1 MAWGVVCAG
10 QQRCSQRKAA
20 KAMSKENKQHAG
32 EKVHIEKQAAKDGN
46 KRPQDDCKP
55 IKSSLQQT
63 WRACLT

>member
-1 MAWGVVCAG
+1 
-10 QQRCSQRKAA
+10 
-20 KAMSKENKQHAG
+20 MSKENKQHAG